1 MFYMK
6 NIRNIAIV
14 LITVSLITSCNDRTN
29 ASVNNGNDTTIVDT
43 RRNTNTTSN
52 FLDDT
57 TGKVKIEDQHQN
69 Q

>member
-1 MFYMK
+1 MK
-6 NIRNIAIV
+6 NLRNIGMF
-14 LITVSLITSCNDRTN
+14 LITVALITSCNDRTN
-29 ASVNNGNDTTIVDT
+29 EGQNDGNDTTVVDT

-57 TGKVKIEDQHQN
+57 SGKVKVEDQHQN